1 MTFHSENIDSVG
13 FRRAALLAFL
23 SLDGIHLPEL
33 DANPAPL
40 TTPAP
45 PWAEARRGLKRLSL
59 SEAANVLIGID
70 PLDGEWRGDDEWR
83 EFDGAKR
90 VLQQALE
97 DGEIHSVGLD
107 FKNDSVEI
115 FSTSDLRA
123 WALSHG
129 YEWPIPEIQSSAGP
143 APALSG
149 SAPVASGEILKRLQ
163 DSERERNE
171 LRAEVEKLRAEAKH
185 ATDQTTALAEQ
196 AEQIGMLQAENRKAK
211 TEIERLQ
218 TEIAKGKSLPT
229 LQKLVIAMAI
239 DGYGYKPED
248 SKSPIPKQIEGITG
262 GFEIEVTDETVL
274 RHLKLA
280 ATTHLPRSAG

>member
-70 PLDGEWRGDDEWR
+70 PLDNEWRGEEEFR
-83 EFDGAKR
+83 EFQGAR
-90 VLQQALE
+90 RIISDAVD
-97 DGEIHSVGLD
+97 DGEIQSVDIDLERNGEL
-107 FKNDSVEI
+107 I
-115 FSTSDLRA
+115 FNTSDLRA
-123 WALSHG
+123 WAASVG
-129 YEWPIPEIQSSAGP
+129 RVWPIPEIVAIPGAGQVA
-143 APALSG
+143 APQAGHRELL
-149 SAPVASGEILKRLQ
+149 ARLQ

-196 AEQIGMLQAENRKAK
+196 AAQIGKLQADFDSSQN
-211 TEIERLQ
+211 EIRELKS
-218 TEIAKGKSLPT
+218 EIGQGKGVST
-229 LQKLVIAMAI
+229 WQKLVIGMAVER
-239 DGYGYKPED
+239 YGYRLD
-248 SKSPIPKQIEGITG
+248 ASRSPTAADISAALGSVG
-262 GFEIEVTDETVL
+262 IEVTAETVRNCL
-274 RHLKLA
+274 RTAADAHLSK
-280 ATTHLPRSAG
+280 RR